1 MSELTPLR
9 EAVDTLAARSSSP
22 DFAEI
27 KRRTTRRRRRR
38 VAVAVVAA
46 AVVVG
51 GSAVVAVGFDDDRR
65 TAPVQ
70 QPEPSPSRAVN
81 GWVAVDGLGGDIHL
95 VRPGEDARPLE
106 TAGSGAADDAC
117 PVWSPD
123 GTRLLFGRLT
133 GSPDST
139 SREAELV
146 VVPVDGDGATGDPAV
161 ITLDGF
167 DVLSGFDPHP
177 CATWAPDGRSAA
189 LAGTGEV
196 WIVDTVTG
204 AVRRLPDQRPVDLEW
219 RPGTDQL
226 AMAGD
231 LGTDRAMESRSTPVT
246 VYSMSTGEVRQLGSG
261 NAETIT
267 WSPDGST
274 LAYRTGDDGGPGSL
288 WLVDADGSDERMLVA
303 DAGSAIH
310 GVGPVWS
317 PTGES
322 IAYQRQLGCCES
334 HEVVLVG
341 VGNGTETVVETPSGW
356 QPFHVTWSPDGTTLL
371 YTAWNQEVNG
381 GRAARILVPVDSPG
395 DVTVLTDFGGA
406 TDYVAHRGV
415 FAQAWGRRP
424 G

>member
-9 EAVDTLAARSSSP
+9 EAVDTLAARSPVP

-27 KRRTTRRRRRR
+27 RRRATRRGRRRI
-38 VAVAVVAA
+38 AVAAVAA

-51 GSAVVAVGFDDDRR
+51 GSAVVALGLDDDRR

-70 QPEPSPSRAVN
+70 QPEPAPVRAVN
-81 GWVAVDGLGGDIHL
+81 GWVAVDGRGGDIHL
-95 VRPGEDARPLE
+95 VRPGEDVRPLD
-106 TAGSGAADDAC
+106 TAGSRAADDAC

-123 GTRLLFGRLT
+123 GTRLMFGRLT
-133 GSPDST
+133 GSTGST
-139 SREAELV
+139 SQEAELV
-146 VVPVDGDGATGDPAV
+146 VVPVDGEGATGDPAV
-161 ITLDGF
+161 ITLDDF
-167 DVLSGFDPHP
+167 DVLPGFDPHP

-196 WIVDTVTG
+196 WIVDVVTG

-231 LGTDRAMESRSTPVT
+231 LGTNRAMESRSTPVT
-246 VYSMSTGEVRQLGSG
+246 VFSMSTGELHQLGSRS
-261 NAETIT
+261 AETIT

-274 LAYRTGDDGGPGSL
+274 LAYRTGDDGGRGSL
-288 WLVDADGSDERMLVA
+288 WLVDADGSDERLLVA

-310 GVGPVWS
+310 GIGPVWS

-322 IAYQRQLGCCES
+322 IAYQRQVGCCEG
-334 HEVVLVG
+334 HEVVLVSVSDG
-341 VGNGTETVVETPSGW
+341 SETVVETPPGW
-356 QPFHVTWSPDGTTLL
+356 HPFHVTWSPDGTTLL
-371 YTAWNQEVNG
+371 YTGWNQEVDG
-381 GRAARILVPVDSPG
+381 GLTARILVPVDSPG
-395 DVTVLTDFGGA
+395 DVTVLADFGGA

-415 FAQAWGRRP
+415 FTQAWGRRP